1 MRSST
6 NIVIATARDPE
17 QSTSLQELHTK
28 FPQQLHILKLDV
40 TDEASVQTFAKEAE
54 GVLGSHGLDYL
65 INNAGVSV
73 FSPFLKILF
82 LILRDQAMKQ
92 DSPLSLSTE
101 NFLSTFKTNVL
112 GPALLFKSLAPLLEK
127 GNRKVVVNI
136 SSRLGS
142 ISGAKQ
148 EFGNFYTPYSS
159 CKAALNMF
167 VSVPSSLLL
176 SSQWP
181 G

>member
-54 GVLGSHGLDYL
+54 GVFGSHGLDYL

-73 FSPFLKILF
+73 SSPFLKILF
-82 LILRDQAMKQ
+82 LILRNQAMKQ

-148 EFGNFYTPYSS
+148 EFGNFYTTYSS

-167 VSVPSSLLL
+167 VSDSSIRFCLH
-176 SSQWP
+176 SDN
-181 G
+181 